1 MSAARSAR
9 RIADGVLTDASKIVE
24 FEFDGRLITGLAGD
38 TVASAL
44 LANGVQLVGRSFKYH
59 RPRGIITAGP
69 EEPCALIDI
78 LGATARAPNRPA
90 TTVHIAPGLRVAS
103 QNRWPSLKFD
113 LLSINSL
120 FSAVLPA
127 GFYYKTFTRPSW
139 AWEKIYEPAIRR
151 AAGLGKLERAATSP
165 GEHGPVEHGPVEHG
179 EETVHDHADVL
190 IIGAGAAGLA
200 AARRLAGSGLRVI
213 LVERD
218 VITGGGTLLDPRW
231 QAWRDDTSNALAR
244 SPTVRVLTRTQI
256 IAAYDHG
263 VFGAVETLTDT
274 GPPHRSQHGDLPRE
288 RLRVIRARRV
298 VLASG
303 ANERLIACV
312 NNDLPGVMLAGAALA
327 YLRRYGV
334 AVGESPVLFAN
345 SDWAYESAFA
355 LHAAGIK
362 LQAIVDPRE
371 KSLAA
376 NRARALGIA
385 VHAAAAIVAI
395 KGRSKVQ
402 GVRIG
407 GLDGSSGAELAAD
420 CVLLS
425 GGFQPE
431 SALATQAGG
440 QTQWRDDLAAFAAS
454 LPSNVGAVA
463 GAAAGFFGLTAA
475 AQHGEAMA
483 AQVAAELA
491 AGLAAHRQGDALK
504 DHDPAMPADP
514 AVPADPKVTPL
525 AVIWEVPGDGKAFVD
540 LQHDVTVGD
549 IRLAHRE
556 GYTHIEHMKRY
567 TTHGM
572 ATDQGRTGGLL
583 GAAVL
588 AAARGQSPG
597 EVGLPTPRPYVHP
610 TSFAALAGAE
620 VGAHLR
626 PIREFPAHEAQL
638 ACGAKMVT
646 TGLWLRPQAYSP
658 EPGWGPVLRESRAV
672 REIAGIGD
680 ASSLGKIDVQ
690 GADAA
695 RFLDF
700 IYANRFSSLGVGKA
714 RYGIMLREDGFL
726 FDDGTTARL
735 GDRHFILTTTTA
747 NHGAVLQHLEFHAQV
762 TCADWDVVLTDVT
775 EQWAQFSIAGPR
787 ARDLLQKIMPQQDLS
802 GSAVPFMAAL
812 PAVIAG
818 VPGRLFRISFS
829 GELAYEVAVPSA
841 HANAVW
847 NALLDAAR
855 PIGALPYGVDALNT
869 LRIEKGHVTTAE
881 LDGNTTAHDLGFE
894 RMLKAEGDYIGR
906 VLARRPALISPQ
918 RKQLVALRPTTR
930 SARLICGAHLVDTS
944 DPKNS
949 LGYVTSSTPAVV
961 VEGWIGLA
969 LLAQGKQRIGSK
981 LLASSPVHGEATE
994 VEIITPHWFDPENSR
1009 VRS

>member
-1 MSAARSAR
+1 MSAARSPR
-9 RIADGVLTDASKIVE
+9 RIAEGVLTDGSKKID
-24 FEFDGRLITGLAGD
+24 FEFDGRVITGLAGD

-59 RPRGIITAGP
+59 RPRGIVTAGP

-78 LGATARAPNRPA
+78 VGAAARAPNRPA
-90 TTVHIAPGLRVAS
+90 TTVRIAPGLRVAS
-103 QNRWPSLKFD
+103 QNRWPSLQFD

-120 FSAVLPA
+120 FAAVLPA

-151 AAGLGKLERAATSP
+151 AAGLGKLERADSSP
-165 GEHGPVEHGPVEHG
+165 GEQGPIEHG

-190 IIGAGAAGLA
+190 VIGAGAAGLA
-200 AARRLAGSGLRVI
+200 AARRLAGSGLRVMV
-213 LVERD
+213 VERD
-218 VITGGGTLLDPRW
+218 VVAGGGSLLDPRW
-231 QAWRDDTSNALAR
+231 RTWRNETTDLLSR
-244 SPTVRVLTRTQI
+244 SPMVRVLTRTQI

-263 VFGAVETLTDT
+263 VFGAVETLTDAD
-274 GPPHRSQHGDLPRE
+274 SLHGDLPRE
-288 RLRVIRARRV
+288 RLRVIRVRRV
-298 VLASG
+298 LLASG

-334 AVGESPVLFAN
+334 AVGERPVLFAN
-345 SDWAYESAFA
+345 SDWAYESVFA
-355 LHAAGIK
+355 LHAAGIRV
-362 LQAIVDPRE
+362 QAIVDPRAE
-371 KSLAA
+371 SLAA
-376 NRARALGIA
+376 DRARALGIT
-385 VHAAAAIVAI
+385 VHASSAIVAI
-395 KGRSKVQ
+395 EGRRKVE
-402 GVRIG
+402 GVCIG
-407 GLDGSSGAELAAD
+407 DLDGTSRIELAAD

-440 QTQWRDDLAAFAAS
+440 QLQWRDDLAAFAAS
-454 LPSNVGAVA
+454 LPSNIGAVV
-463 GAAAGFFGLTAA
+463 GAAAGFFGLAA
-475 AQHGEAMA
+475 AARHGEAMA
-483 AQVAAELA
+483 TQLAAELSTNPA
-491 AGLAAHRQGDALK
+491 APRPASAAIPTDA
-504 DHDPAMPADP
+504 AIPADP
-514 AVPADPKVTPL
+514 DVTPL
-525 AVIWEVPGDGKAFVD
+525 AALWEVPGDGKAFVD

-549 IRLAHRE
+549 VRLAHRE

-588 AAARGQSPG
+588 ASARGQSPG

-610 TSFAALAGAE
+610 TSFAAFAGAE

-700 IYANRFSSLGVGKA
+700 IYANRFSTLGVGKA

-812 PAVIAG
+812 PALIAG
-818 VPGRLFRISFS
+818 VRGRLFRISFS
-829 GELAYEVAVPSA
+829 GELAYEVAVPSIV
-841 HANAVW
+841 ANAVW

-855 PIGALPYGVDALNT
+855 PLGALPYGVDALNT

-894 RMLKAEGDYIGR
+894 RMLKAEGDYVGR
-906 VLARRPALISPQ
+906 VLARRPALVSPL
-918 RKQLVALRPTTR
+918 RKQLVALRPTNRT
-930 SARLICGAHLVDTS
+930 ARLICGAHLVETS
-944 DPKNS
+944 NPAHS
-949 LGYVTSSTPAVV
+949 LGYVTSSTPGVV

-969 LLAQGKQRIGSK
+969 LLANGKQRIGGK
-981 LLASSPVHGEATE
+981 LLAVSPVHDESTE

>member
-1 MSAARSAR
+1 MSAGNVGQR
-9 RIADGVLTDASKIVE
+9 RIAEGLLTTSRVVE
-24 FEFDGRLITGLAGD
+24 FEFDGRMLAGLEGD

-44 LANGVQLVGRSFKYH
+44 LAHGIRLVGRSFKYH

-69 EEPCALIDI
+69 EEPCALIDV
-78 LGATARAPNRPA
+78 LGLDPGVQGRAPNRPA
-90 TTVHIAPGLRVAS
+90 TTVRIAPGLRVAS
-103 QNRWPSLKFD
+103 QNRWPSLEFD

-120 FSAVLPA
+120 FAAMLPA

-151 AAGLGKLERAATSP
+151 AAGLGTLGHTPDKPLR
-165 GEHGPVEHGPVEHG
+165 HG
-179 EETVHDHADVL
+179 EETQHVHTDVL
-190 IIGAGAAGLA
+190 VIGAGAAGLA
-200 AARRLAGSGLRVI
+200 AARRLATTGLRVL

-218 VITGGGTLLDPRW
+218 TIVGGGTLLDPRW
-231 QAWRDDTSNALAR
+231 QAWRDATSRAFEALPNLRVLAR
-244 SPTVRVLTRTQI
+244 SQV

-263 VFGAVETLTDT
+263 VFGAVETLDDRGSQGT
-274 GPPHRSQHGDLPRE
+274 GLPRE
-288 RLRVIRARRV
+288 RLHLIRARRV
-298 VLASG
+298 LLASG
-303 ANERLIACV
+303 TNERMIACV
-312 NNDLPGVMLAGAALA
+312 NNDRPGVMLAGAALA

-334 AVGESPVLFAN
+334 AVGERPVLFAN
-345 SDWAYESAFA
+345 SDWAYESIFA
-355 LHAAGIK
+355 LHAAGVAV
-362 LQAIVDPRE
+362 QAIIDPRAE
-371 KSLAA
+371 SAA
-376 NRARALGIA
+376 ADRARTLGIT
-385 VHAAAAIVAI
+385 VHASSAIVAVE
-395 KGRSKVQ
+395 GRREVRGVQ
-402 GVRIG
+402 IG
-407 GLDGSSGAELAAD
+407 SLDGASRTELATD

-425 GGFQPE
+425 GGYQPE

-440 QTQWRDDLAAFAAS
+440 HLQWRDDLAAFTAS
-454 LPSNVGAVA
+454 LPIGTGAVA
-463 GAAAGFFGLTAA
+463 GAAAGFFGLAAA
-475 AQHGEAMA
+475 AQHGAIVA
-483 AQVAAELA
+483 DALAAELA
-491 AGLAAHRQGDALK
+491 AELATE
-504 DHDPAMPADP
+504 PAPNVAPMPESP
-514 AVPADPKVTPL
+514 AVPIDPAITPL
-525 AVIWEVPGDGKAFVD
+525 APLWAVPGRGKAFVD
-540 LQHDVTVGD
+540 LQHDVTVDD

-583 GAAVL
+583 GAALL
-588 AAARGQSPG
+588 AAERGQSPA

-626 PIREFPAHEAQL
+626 PIRHFPAHEAQL

-690 GADAA
+690 GVDAA

-700 IYANRFSSLGVGKA
+700 IYANRFSTLAIGKA

-726 FDDGTTARL
+726 FDDGTTSRL
-735 GDRHFILTTTTA
+735 GERHYILTTTTA
-747 NHGAVLQHLEFHAQV
+747 NHGDVLEHLEFHAQV

-775 EQWAQFSIAGPR
+775 EHWAQFSIAGPR
-787 ARDLLQKIMPQQDLS
+787 ARELLQKLMPEQDLS
-802 GSAVPFMAAL
+802 GNAVPFMAAL
-812 PAVIAG
+812 PALIAG
-818 VPGRLFRISFS
+818 VRGRLFRISFS
-829 GELAYEVAVPSA
+829 GELAYEVAVPSM

-855 PIGALPYGVDALNT
+855 PMGALPYGVDALNT

-894 RMLKAEGDYIGR
+894 RMLKAEGDYVGR
-906 VLARRPALISPQ
+906 ALARRPALTSPA
-918 RKQLVALRPTTR
+918 RKQLVALRPTTTA
-930 SARLICGAHLVDTS
+930 SRLISGAHLVEASAPRT
-944 DPKNS
+944 S

-961 VEGWIGLA
+961 VEGWLGLA
-969 LLAQGKQRIGSK
+969 LLENGKRRIGSK
-981 LLASSPVHGEATE
+981 LLAVSPVHGESTE

>member
-1 MSAARSAR
+1 MSAASYAR
-9 RIADGVLTDASKIVE
+9 RIADGVLTDASKIIE
-24 FEFDGRLITGLAGD
+24 FEFDGRVITGLTGD

-69 EEPCALIDI
+69 EEPCGLIDI

-90 TTVHIAPGLRVAS
+90 TTVRIAPGLRVAS
-103 QNRWPSLKFD
+103 QNRWPSLEFD

-120 FSAVLPA
+120 FAAVLPA

-151 AAGLGKLERAATSP
+151 AAGLGKLERTATS
-165 GEHGPVEHGPVEHG
+165 PVEHG
-179 EETVHDHADVL
+179 EETVNDHADVL

-200 AARRLAGSGLRVI
+200 AARRLAGSGLRVMV
-213 LVERD
+213 VERD
-218 VITGGGTLLDPRW
+218 VTIGGGTLLDPRW
-231 QAWRDDTSNALAR
+231 QAWRDETSNALSRAA
-244 SPTVRVLTRTQI
+244 SVRVLTRTQI

-263 VFGAVETLTDT
+263 VFGAVETLTDA
-274 GPPHRSQHGDLPRE
+274 GPQHGSPHSDLPRE
-288 RLRVIRARRV
+288 RLRVIRTRRV
-298 VLASG
+298 LLASG

-334 AVGESPVLFAN
+334 AVGERPVLFAN

-355 LHAAGIK
+355 LQAAGIK
-362 LQAIVDPRE
+362 VQAIVDPRA

-376 NRARALGIA
+376 DRARALGIV

-395 KGRSKVQ
+395 KGRRQVQ
-402 GVRIG
+402 GVCIG
-407 GLDGSSGAELAAD
+407 DLDGKARLELAAD

-440 QTQWRDDLAAFAAS
+440 QTNWRDDLATFAAS
-454 LPSNVGAVA
+454 LPANIGAVA
-463 GAAAGFFGLTAA
+463 GAAAGFFGLAAA

-491 AGLAAHRQGDALK
+491 TDRAGQPQGDAVDGRALVM
-504 DHDPAMPADP
+504 PAELAIPADP
-514 AVPADPKVTPL
+514 EVTPL
-525 AVIWEVPGDGKAFVD
+525 AAIWEVPGHGKAFVD

-610 TSFAALAGAE
+610 ASFAALAGAE

-646 TGLWLRPQAYSP
+646 TGLWLRPQTYSP

-690 GADAA
+690 GTDAA

-700 IYANRFSSLGVGKA
+700 VYANRFSSLGVGKA

-787 ARDLLQKIMPQQDLS
+787 ARDLLQRIMPQQDLS

-812 PAVIAG
+812 PALIAG

-829 GELAYEVAVPSA
+829 GELAYEVAVPST

-855 PIGALPYGVDALNT
+855 PLGALPYGVDALNT

-894 RMLKAEGDYIGR
+894 RMLKVEGDYIGR
-906 VLARRPALISPQ
+906 VLARRPALVSPL
-918 RKQLVALRPTTR
+918 RKQLVALRPTNR
-930 SARLICGAHLVDTS
+930 SARLICGAHLVETS
-944 DPKNS
+944 DPNKS

-969 LLAQGKQRIGSK
+969 LLAQGKQRVGSK
-981 LLASSPVHGEATE
+981 LLAVSPVHGESTE